1 MQRRHL
7 LSIAAVCG
15 AAVLPWQAQAQDSAN
30 WPVKPVRMLVGSA
43 PGGGTDAMAR
53 AVADRL
59 GPLLKQPVIV
69 ENRPGVSNTLAVDMT
84 AKSTDGHTMVMGV
97 VTAHAIAPHLLK
109 LGYDN
114 NRDLVPVA
122 FVGSVPNV
130 LVVGNSVAANTVA
143 ELVAMARKNPNQIN
157 FASSGTGSTQ
167 HIAAEVF
174 KDAAGI
180 QITHVPYKGSAAAL
194 VDLVSGQVQMS
205 FDTMPSVI
213 GQIKA
218 GKLRALAVTSLQRNP
233 QLPQVPTMAEAG
245 LRDVEISAWYG
256 IYMPASTPKAV
267 QQKVHDEVN
276 KVIAMP
282 ETKTRLEAVG
292 AELRPMAQADFGSFH
307 LAEYKRFGDII
318 RKNNIKLD

>member
-7 LSIAAVCG
+7 LSIAALCG
-15 AAVLPWQAQAQDSAN
+15 TAVLPWQAQAQDSAN

-84 AKSTDGHTMVMGV
+84 AKATDGHTMVMGV

-218 GKLRALAVTSLQRNP
+218 GKLRALAVTSPQRNP

-292 AELRPMAQADFGSFH
+292 AELRPMPQADFGSFH